1 MAPIVARYLTFL
13 ALIGVV
19 IVAPGPDTFL
29 TLRNA
34 ATAGRAAGLATVAG
48 VTVANVV
55 QGLLAATGLGALLV
69 HAEPVFLAVKWAGV
83 AYLVYLGVMAIR
95 SAVRGA
101 AGWSDLA
108 AGATGRPRST
118 RRMVRQGFLCNIT
131 NPKVLVF
138 NLAVLPQFVGPD
150 TGVPSLLLYALS
162 LAVLGGAFLVGVV
175 LLAGAV
181 AGHLRRT
188 RVRQALDASVGTV
201 MIGFAT
207 ALAAEG

>member
-1 MAPIVARYLTFL
+1 M
-13 ALIGVV
+13 
-19 IVAPGPDTFL
+19 
-29 TLRNA
+29 
-34 ATAGRAAGLATVAG
+34 
-48 VTVANVV
+48 
-55 QGLLAATGLGALLV
+55 
-69 HAEPVFLAVKWAGV
+69 
-83 AYLVYLGVMAIR
+83 AYLVNLGVMAIR
-95 SAVRGA
+95 SALRGA
-101 AGWSDLA
+101 AGWFDVA
-108 AGATGRPRST
+108 TGASGRPR
-118 RRMVRQGFLCNIT
+118 RARWMVRQGFLCSIT
-131 NPKVLVF
+131 HPKVLVL